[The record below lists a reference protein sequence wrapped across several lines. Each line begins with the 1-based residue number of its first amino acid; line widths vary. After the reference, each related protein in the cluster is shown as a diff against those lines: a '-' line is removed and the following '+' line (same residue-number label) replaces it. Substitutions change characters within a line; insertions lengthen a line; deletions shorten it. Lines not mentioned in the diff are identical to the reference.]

1 MEQMSLNNEN
11 FEPASM
17 ATPVVVPGPGTQSV
31 KARSEKAR
39 QEDAREAS
47 SAETQSHNPRP
58 VHGGNVTEIILPK
71 GQVEHFQLLLPM
83 LTQLT
88 QEKRWLAWID
98 PPAALVQQ
106 WQQHRGI
113 VQGQLLVL
121 RSSNHY
127 SAQELAERAL
137 EAGTCHAVILWT
149 PGLSRQSFGRLEQA
163 SATGASHGIV
173 LRHR

>member
-1 MEQMSLNNEN
+1 MEQMSLSNDS
-11 FEPASM
+11 FEPGRMRASTVAPAS
-17 ATPVVVPGPGTQSV
+17 ATRARLIQHTDFQGMTSPAPQSEEPKPVQ
-31 KARSEKAR
+31 
-39 QEDAREAS
+39 
-47 SAETQSHNPRP
+47 
-58 VHGGNVTEIILPK
+58 GGNVTEIILPK

-98 PPAALVQQ
+98 PPTALVQQ

-121 RSSNHY
+121 RSSAQY
-127 SAQELAERAL
+127 SAETLAERAL

-149 PGLSRQSFGRLEQA
+149 KGLGRQSFNRLEQA
-163 SATGASHGIV
+163 SANGASHGIV
-173 LRHR
+173 LRRR